1 MNITEI
7 QKLLKE
13 NKITC
18 SELVEQYLSKIE
30 AGKKYNAF
38 ITVFDEKARKKAE
51 ELDKKLKENNA
62 GTLAGVIT
70 GIKDVICIKGERN
83 TCGSK
88 MLENYYPPYNA
99 TVIEQ
104 LEKEDAIIIG
114 KLNMDEFAMG
124 STTESSYFG
133 PTLNPHDIT
142 RIPGGSS
149 GGAAAAI
156 AADLCTVTL
165 GSDTGGSIRQP
176 AAMCGVVGIKP
187 TYGRVSRFGLVA
199 YASSLDQIGP
209 ITSNVKDSAIILKH
223 IAGKDPKDSTSV
235 DIEVPDY
242 PNLLEKDAS
251 GLKVGIPQEYCGEGL
266 DSEIKNKLEILAK
279 KLQNQGII
287 VEDVSLPHSEYSI
300 ATYYI
305 IATAEASSNLS
316 RYDGVKYGY
325 REKNVINLDDLF
337 TKSRTH
343 GFGKE
348 VKRRIMLGTY
358 VLSSG
363 YYDAYYNK
371 ARKFRKLIKD
381 DFDKAFEKF
390 DCLITPVSPTVAYK
404 LGDKID
410 DPLQMYLSD
419 IYTISI
425 NLAGIP
431 GLTIPF
437 GKSSE
442 GLPIGFQILG
452 KHFSEEV
459 ILRLGHFIEK
469 LNTPS

>member
-1 MNITEI
+1 
-7 QKLLKE
+7 
-13 NKITC
+13 
-18 SELVEQYLSKIE
+18 
-30 AGKKYNAF
+30 
-38 ITVFDEKARKKAE
+38 
-51 ELDKKLKENNA
+51 
-62 GTLAGVIT
+62 
-70 GIKDVICIKGERN
+70 
-83 TCGSK
+83 